1 MQRLAG
7 LDVLAAFV
15 QVALDHHAGDAG
27 VTVGDLAGHVLGHV
41 DLAAVLL
48 AAVGVR
54 EVDHH
59 LFAQAVLRQ
68 QLAGSIHVGGAV
80 VGGLAAAQDDVAVG
94 VAVGLEDGGHAHL
107 GDAHE
112 GVRGLGCQNGV
123 GCHFHAAVGAV
134 LEAHGAGQATGQL
147 AVALAFG
154 GACADGAP
162 ADEFADE
169 LGREQIE
176 EFGGN
181 GHAELQHV
189 QQQPAGHF
197 QSLVD
202 GVAVVHVRVIDVAL
216 PADGGAGLLEVDAH
230 QDEQVVGE
238 GIGLCLELAG
248 VVHGL
253 RVVMDGAGTDN
264 DQQAIVLAGEDAAD
278 RRTAV
283 LDQLGGGVGGG
294 QPFLQQGRGDEGT
307 YCLHA
312 GVVHPAG
319 AAGVERGGRACCGGH
334 GLEALDVVLLP
345 VYCSAAAIARLEGCE
360 EGLTLGGGDSGAWR
374 PGKALARGAKEGL
387 GRP

>member
-41 DLAAVLL
+41 DLASVLL

-154 GACADGAP
+154 GACADGTP

-294 QPFLQQGRGDEGT
+294 QPFLKQGRGDEGT
-307 YCLHA
+307 HRLHA
-312 GVVHPAG
+312 GVVHPTG
-319 AAGVERGGRACCGGH
+319 AAGVDRGGGVCCGGH
-334 GLEALDVVLLP
+334 GLEALDTVLLP
-345 VYCSAAAIARLEGCE
+345 VYCSAAVIASHGVYGEG
-360 EGLTLGGGDSGAWR
+360 
-374 PGKALARGAKEGL
+374 
-387 GRP
+387 

>member
-1 MQRLAG
+1 M
-7 LDVLAAFV
+7 
-15 QVALDHHAGDAG
+15 
-27 VTVGDLAGHVLGHV
+27 
-41 DLAAVLL
+41 
-48 AAVGVR
+48 
-54 EVDHH
+54 
-59 LFAQAVLRQ
+59 
-68 QLAGSIHVGGAV
+68 
-80 VGGLAAAQDDVAVG
+80 
-94 VAVGLEDGGHAHL
+94 
-107 GDAHE
+107 
-112 GVRGLGCQNGV
+112 
-123 GCHFHAAVGAV
+123 
-134 LEAHGAGQATGQL
+134 
-147 AVALAFG
+147 ALAFG

-169 LGREQIE
+169 LGREQVE
-176 EFGGN
+176 EFGGD

-197 QSLVD
+197 QALID
-202 GVAVVHVRVIDVAL
+202 GVAVVHVRVVDVAL

-238 GIGLCLELAG
+238 GVGLRLELAG

-253 RVVMDGAGTDN
+253 GVVMDGAGADD
-264 DQQAIVLAGEDAAD
+264 DQQAIILAGEDAAD
-278 RRTAV
+278 GCTAV

-294 QPFLQQGRGDEGT
+294 QPFLQQGRGDEGA
-307 YCLHA
+307 YRLHA

-374 PGKALARGAKEGL
+374 PGRALAWGAKEGP
-387 GRP
+387 GRPWPKV